1 MSSKNHERTTRLAAV
16 SGVGL
21 TGSRLAS
28 AFSVDNAKRLRR
40 FWRMVDKRFKPADE
54 AVAIFKAV
62 YLRDGADVAVEVAK
76 LVIGAAAVLIAHERG
91 PDEAR
96 RILDII
102 SAAQGQ
108 VS

>member
-1 MSSKNHERTTRLAAV
+1 MGQFAAGVCTRR
-16 SGVGL
+16 GIPK
-21 TGSRLAS
+21 S
-28 AFSVDNAKRLRR
+28 AFSVDTAGRLRR
-40 FWRMVDKRFKPADE
+40 FWRMVDERFKPADE

-62 YLRDGADVAVEVAK
+62 YLRDGADAAVEVAK
-76 LVIGAAAVLIAHERG
+76 LVIGAAALLIAHEHG

-96 RILDII
+96 RILDIV

>member
-1 MSSKNHERTTRLAAV
+1 MDGQPRVREDHCAPQGRHRRS
-16 SGVGL
+16 
-21 TGSRLAS
+21 
-28 AFSVDNAKRLRR
+28 FSVDNAKRLSR
-40 FWRMVDKRFKPADE
+40 FWRMVDERFKPADE

-76 LVIGAAAVLIAHERG
+76 LVIAAAAVLIARERG

-96 RILDII
+96 RILDIVG
-102 SAAQGQ
+102 AAQKQ

>member
-1 MSSKNHERTTRLAAV
+1 MYVQDVESPNQL
-16 SGVGL
+16 SGVDTAG
-21 TGSRLAS
+21 
-28 AFSVDNAKRLRR
+28 RLRR

-76 LVIGAAAVLIAHERG
+76 LVIGAAAVLIAHEHG